1 MLVSLLGFTT
11 AYISLSKTLI
21 PAIVEVTVAEESM
34 ASLPEWMQD

>member
-21 PAIVEVTVAEESM
+21 PAIVEVTVVEVTIVEV
-34 ASLPEWMQD
+34 ET